1 MPVLAVQTPLFIIH
15 ERIPMKR
22 FFQIL
27 LTSAVSL
34 ISLNVDAQNY
44 PIKPIK
50 ILLPLPAGG
59 ALEIFS
65 RAVAEIASQQLG
77 QAFVIEPHPGGNTI
91 IATDLCTKAV
101 PDGYTLCAITSS
113 VSLNPYLYPKLPYNA
128 VKDLQMI
135 TRGAV
140 VKEALVINPSVPV
153 SNLKELVAYSKD
165 NAGKINFGSV
175 GSGSLTHL
183 APEWIKR
190 ETKVDWVHIPYKG
203 AAEVMRAFMAGD
215 VQMIYFSLSNP
226 GIIAN
231 INSGKMKGFGVRG
244 NKRNPLIPNVPTFAE
259 MGVADLDMES
269 FWGFA
274 APAGT
279 PKDIIQKLNAAM
291 IIAMKNPAVLAKLES
306 MGLDPILDTPA
317 DAQKYLQDDLVRAEK
332 IVKATGAKIE

>member
-1 MPVLAVQTPLFIIH
+1 MV
-15 ERIPMKR
+15 
-22 FFQIL
+22 
-27 LTSAVSL
+27 
-34 ISLNVDAQNY
+34 
-44 PIKPIK
+44 
-50 ILLPLPAGG
+50 
-59 ALEIFS
+59 
-65 RAVAEIASQQLG
+65 
-77 QAFVIEPHPGGNTI
+77 
-91 IATDLCTKAV
+91 
-101 PDGYTLCAITSS
+101 
-113 VSLNPYLYPKLPYNA
+113 
-128 VKDLQMI
+128 
-135 TRGAV
+135 
-140 VKEALVINPSVPV
+140 
-153 SNLKELVAYSKD
+153 YSKD

-175 GSGSLTHL
+175 GAGSLTHL

-291 IIAMKNPAVLAKLES
+291 LIAMKNPAVLAKLES

>member
-1 MPVLAVQTPLFIIH
+1 
-15 ERIPMKR
+15 MKR
-22 FFQIL
+22 FFKTL
-27 LTSAVSL
+27 LISTVSL
-34 ISLNVDAQNY
+34 ICLNVNAQNY

-65 RAVAEIASQQLG
+65 RSVAEIASQQLG

-140 VKEALVINPSVPV
+140 VKEALVVNPSVPV

-165 NAGKINFGSV
+165 NTGKINFGSV
-175 GSGSLTHL
+175 GAGSLTHL

-190 ETKVDWVHIPYKG
+190 ETKVDWVH
-203 AAEVMRAFMAGD
+203 
-215 VQMIYFSLSNP
+215 MIYFSLSNP

-259 MGVADLDMES
+259 MGFADLDIES